1 MRVPS
6 YTINILNKMK
16 RIIITSAVILAVV
29 VAGYFYF
36 FSEKEISFSKDTS
49 VYKAI
54 PVSTPFFLEVGSLS
68 SIPFDNPIIQELILI
83 EKSYIGVLL
92 HLDTIIRD
100 SKELSS
106 GLRSTPFVLAFCF
119 TGRNQLVPLLIK
131 KAEGN
136 NRKNAVNQ
144 LFQNIYPPEKFKY
157 TEKDYGKSKIVEINT
172 GKDNKPLVYSY
183 ANDLFLVSS
192 ESLLVEQ
199 AIRQQASEGIVNDKF
214 FQDIY
219 KSAAS
224 REASLF
230 INHNYFP
237 GFMSNILNSDSN
249 WQLDEF
255 GDPVK
260 SNARLQS
267 EKFRNYASWSVL
279 DLHFSTDNMTLSGYS
294 AADDSLNHYL
304 SVFEG
309 QQPARLRAD
318 ELLPQNTSYFF
329 NIALS
334 DKKMFFKR
342 LEDYFIHSESYYMR
356 EERIKRFERGFRN
369 DIRELFRDIV
379 KDQIV
384 VASTTIP
391 VNPEN
396 KTVYFILHTESQVS
410 AEEHLNNLLTNYALR
425 EGFQPDSMKAEY
437 DLDSKVKVGIY
448 KFPYPSFPGIWL
460 GAPFFMAEAEYVT
473 FYNNCMIFCNSE
485 QGLKEYLHSISNTT
499 ILGKDPAYLRTVR
512 NNPGRANLNIYTDIN
527 KSFGFGPEIFTPS
540 FVKELNEYDENIRR
554 FRTVNWQVHHDKG
567 TCYNFLKLV
576 YDTETPAQAQTTWQS
591 TIGND
596 IIKKPQLVIN
606 ADNPSDREIIIS
618 DSRNNLILLT
628 GGGNIRWSLP
638 LSGPVLSEI
647 HQVDYYRNGKLQY
660 LFNTKDKIYLIDRNG
675 KNTADFPVE
684 LKSPATNGVNVF
696 DYDRNRN
703 YRYVIAG
710 EDRKIY
716 VYDPDGKIV
725 SGWNFGKAEGPVT
738 TPVQHFRI
746 SGKDYIVFKDN
757 KRIYIQDRRGDT
769 RVPADFTINFS
780 DNPLFLNTDGTPK
793 IVTTD
798 NTGKVHYIY
807 FDGRHEEKKTSRFSK
822 DHFFTVDDLDGN
834 QIPDFIFADKNEI
847 TVFDENGKKQFS
859 KKTANPVSFPP
870 NIYAF
875 SHNLRKVGV
884 VDAESNRIYL
894 YNPDGKLHEGF
905 PLQGSSEF
913 SIGKLSDSSTSL
925 NLVVGSGGGK
935 LYNYTLR

>member
-68 SIPFDNPIIQELILI
+68 SIPFGNPIIQELILI

-260 SNARLQS
+260 SNVRLQS

-329 NIALS
+329 NIALT

-410 AEEHLNNLLTNYALR
+410 AEEHLNNLLTN
-425 EGFQPDSMKAEY
+425 
-437 DLDSKVKVGIY
+437 
-448 KFPYPSFPGIWL
+448 
-460 GAPFFMAEAEYVT
+460 
-473 FYNNCMIFCNSE
+473 
-485 QGLKEYLHSISNTT
+485 
-499 ILGKDPAYLRTVR
+499 
-512 NNPGRANLNIYTDIN
+512 
-527 KSFGFGPEIFTPS
+527 
-540 FVKELNEYDENIRR
+540 
-554 FRTVNWQVHHDKG
+554 
-567 TCYNFLKLV
+567 
-576 YDTETPAQAQTTWQS
+576 
-591 TIGND
+591 
-596 IIKKPQLVIN
+596 
-606 ADNPSDREIIIS
+606 
-618 DSRNNLILLT
+618 
-628 GGGNIRWSLP
+628 
-638 LSGPVLSEI
+638 
-647 HQVDYYRNGKLQY
+647 
-660 LFNTKDKIYLIDRNG
+660 
-675 KNTADFPVE
+675 
-684 LKSPATNGVNVF
+684 
-696 DYDRNRN
+696 
-703 YRYVIAG
+703 
-710 EDRKIY
+710 
-716 VYDPDGKIV
+716 
-725 SGWNFGKAEGPVT
+725 
-738 TPVQHFRI
+738 
-746 SGKDYIVFKDN
+746 
-757 KRIYIQDRRGDT
+757 
-769 RVPADFTINFS
+769 
-780 DNPLFLNTDGTPK
+780 
-793 IVTTD
+793 
-798 NTGKVHYIY
+798 
-807 FDGRHEEKKTSRFSK
+807 
-822 DHFFTVDDLDGN
+822 
-834 QIPDFIFADKNEI
+834 
-847 TVFDENGKKQFS
+847 
-859 KKTANPVSFPP
+859 
-870 NIYAF
+870 
-875 SHNLRKVGV
+875 
-884 VDAESNRIYL
+884 
-894 YNPDGKLHEGF
+894 
-905 PLQGSSEF
+905 
-913 SIGKLSDSSTSL
+913 
-925 NLVVGSGGGK
+925 
-935 LYNYTLR
+935 